1 MTVLEIVRTAVTN
14 TTVKVKYNNLVEI
27 LNMILHF
34 LIFLEPTISRCINA
48 FLCEDRLRCI
58 VTDSV
63 CNGVSDCFDDS
74 DEGGCNSS
82 SDSGSDSGSK
92 LVPDIERIIL
102 LS

>member
-1 MTVLEIVRTAVTN
+1 MAVTVSYVKTSFVVFPLTLCVTVLEIVRTAVTN

-34 LIFLEPTISRCINA
+34 LIFLESTVLPTISRCINA

-63 CNGVSDCFDDS
+63 CHGVSDCFDAS
-74 DEGGCNSS
+74 DEDG
-82 SDSGSDSGSK
+82 
-92 LVPDIERIIL
+92 
-102 LS
+102 